1 MKKLS
6 ILILALLYI
15 GIANVSAQTDATT
28 QTVTSVEEVK
38 AIKTGFNCFNFFN
51 RSYGLSSSIS
61 LSAYISNTYVQ

>member
-15 GIANVSAQTDATT
+15 GIANVNAQTDATT

-38 AIKTGFNCFNFFN
+38 AIKTCAKTG
-51 RSYGLSSSIS
+51 
-61 LSAYISNTYVQ
+61 